1 MDLCQNNYQK
11 CQMDLVIQ
19 LKELIILKITEYDIK
34 IY

>member
-1 MDLCQNNYQK
+1 MDLCRNNYQK

-19 LKELIILKITEYDIK
+19 LKERIILKITEYDIK